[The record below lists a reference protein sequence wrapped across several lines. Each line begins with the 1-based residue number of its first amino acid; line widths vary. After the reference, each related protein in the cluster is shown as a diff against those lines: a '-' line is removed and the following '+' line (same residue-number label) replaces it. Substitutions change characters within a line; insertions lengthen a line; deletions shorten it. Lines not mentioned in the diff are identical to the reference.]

1 MARHS
6 QGGNPKETNPE
17 HPEERSLA
25 GVAKG
30 GVEGLGGTTVKT
42 PAKTRPECRRPA
54 QTQTDE
60 AGPIRSPSAQLRQRQ
75 PRLATSRADGSG
87 TGRSLAGQSPGFSRV
102 GTKWK
107 AHEAECC
114 NLPEDRR
121 ETSRRAATLRT
132 SMERN
137 RRINQDNNTAG
148 ACGSEATE
156 QAQDRCRFKCML
168 M

>member
-54 QTQTDE
+54 QTQRRAQFE
-60 AGPIRSPSAQLRQRQ
+60 AHRRSSCDKSRQKEK
-75 PRLATSRADGSG
+75 ADGSG
-87 TGRSLAGQSPGFSRV
+87 TGRSLVGQSPGFSRV